1 MLHID
6 RELFLS
12 LLYNL
17 IDNAAKASPDNSEI
31 WLIQSELDGHTVVSV
46 IDRGMGMKPDT
57 VRRATEAFYMEDKA
71 RSRKAGGAGL
81 GLALCDDICRRHG
94 ARLEIRST
102 YQKGTTIIIH
112 MNVAPIPKKSG
123 RRAGSAFAEAPAAR
137 KKYARKNARSAKAA
151 RNPLQSE
158 AERYETQHFSLFFC
172 LCSFAPPF

>member
-71 RSRKAGGAGL
+71 RSRKAA
-81 GLALCDDICRRHG
+81 ARPPPCAVRRHLPPPRG
-94 ARLEIRST
+94 A
-102 YQKGTTIIIH
+102 
-112 MNVAPIPKKSG
+112 A
-123 RRAGSAFAEAPAAR
+123 
-137 KKYARKNARSAKAA
+137 
-151 RNPLQSE
+151 
-158 AERYETQHFSLFFC
+158 
-172 LCSFAPPF
+172 

>member
-1 MLHID
+1 MLGRRGIKLTTLHKNAVLHID

-71 RSRKAGGAGL
+71 RSRQGRRRGPRPCAV
-81 GLALCDDICRRHG
+81 RRHLPPPRG
-94 ARLEIRST
+94 A
-102 YQKGTTIIIH
+102 
-112 MNVAPIPKKSG
+112 A
-123 RRAGSAFAEAPAAR
+123 
-137 KKYARKNARSAKAA
+137 
-151 RNPLQSE
+151 
-158 AERYETQHFSLFFC
+158 
-172 LCSFAPPF
+172 

>member
-1 MLHID
+1 MAPVLGRRGIKLTALHKNAMLHID

-102 YQKGTTIIIH
+102 YQEGH
-112 MNVAPIPKKSG
+112 HDYHSHECSAHSEESG

-137 KKYARKNARSAKAA
+137 EN
-151 RNPLQSE
+151 
-158 AERYETQHFSLFFC
+158 T
-172 LCSFAPPF
+172 